1 LQKEEKDQEVL
12 SVTTISF
19 APARIVAGGGTT
31 EVTTRATLVV
41 EEKIMLM
48 LSLVLLHFLHLYYS
62 HNMNTRKEK

>member
-1 LQKEEKDQEVL
+1 VL

-19 APARIVAGGGTT
+19 ALARIVAGGGTT

>member
-1 LQKEEKDQEVL
+1 ML

-19 APARIVAGGGTT
+19 ALARIVAGGGTT